1 MTGFFRDG
9 CCNTGAGDVGT
20 HTVCAIVDDTF
31 LEFSARMGNDLITPR
46 PEYGFEGLKSG
57 DHWCLCALRW
67 EEARLAGCAPRVKI
81 SSTNIKTLK
90 YVQLECT
97 GALMP
102 NGRREGLKAS
112 PLLLLGYRWTLGL
125 VTYRSAAL
133 CKPPDEY
140 SVSSEQFEGS
150 DRHEG

>member
-1 MTGFFRDG
+1 MGCQIWHRVQNIISGWHTMTTDQKNVLGTSLEVCGTKPMTGFFRDG

-20 HTVCAIVDDTF
+20 HTVCAIVDKTF

-81 SSTNIKTLK
+81 TSTNIKTLE
-90 YVQLECT
+90 YVQLEH
-97 GALMP
+97 
-102 NGRREGLKAS
+102 LKN
-112 PLLLLGYRWTLGL
+112 L
-125 VTYRSAAL
+125 
-133 CKPPDEY
+133 
-140 SVSSEQFEGS
+140 S
-150 DRHEG
+150 DLN